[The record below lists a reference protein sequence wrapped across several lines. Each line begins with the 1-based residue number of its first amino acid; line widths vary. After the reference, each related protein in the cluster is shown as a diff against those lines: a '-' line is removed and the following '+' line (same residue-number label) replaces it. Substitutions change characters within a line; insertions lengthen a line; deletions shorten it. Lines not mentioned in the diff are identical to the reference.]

1 MLISFSSMIS
11 FGPNADCP
19 TTGGADGMPGRIYV
33 ATDLQVVYQ
42 DNGAA
47 WETYAP
53 WPSAPHIQQNFWNY
67 GVDTGVANAYELT
80 LNPGNGTLYELTV
93 GMLVVMLTAHTNTGP
108 STLLSNGEGPFGI
121 GGALETATLNI
132 CKGYNTP
139 LDAGDLVAN
148 SLAFMVYSEAGYQLL
163 NPQRAGVPFAVDTGA
178 ANAYVWP
185 LYTVQPPVAGTMLA
199 LKALN
204 ANTGASTLNV
214 AATAYPIKKNGTA
227 ALTGGEIAAG
237 QIVTVVYDGANF
249 QLQGAGGSG
258 GSSGSAQTTVG
269 GSTSGNAVFSQPFE
283 GAYYKKVIVLLEL
296 LNGTASYTFP
306 AAFTETP
313 DYFIGASASGATLTA
328 LSTTA
333 VTISGAPSSGVIV
346 LEGY

>member
-1 MLISFSSMIS
+1 
-11 FGPNADCP
+11 
-19 TTGGADGMPGRIYV
+19 
-33 ATDLQVVYQ
+33 
-42 DNGAA
+42 
-47 WETYAP
+47 
-53 WPSAPHIQQNFWNY
+53 
-67 GVDTGVANAYELT
+67 
-80 LNPGNGTLYELTV
+80 
-93 GMLVVMLTAHTNTGP
+93 
-108 STLLSNGEGPFGI
+108 
-121 GGALETATLNI
+121 
-132 CKGYNTP
+132 
-139 LDAGDLVAN
+139 
-148 SLAFMVYSEAGYQLL
+148 
-163 NPQRAGVPFAVDTGA
+163 VDTGA

-237 QIVTVVYDGANF
+237 QIVTVVFDGTNF
-249 QLQGAGGSG
+249 QMQGGSG
-258 GSSGSAQTTVG
+258 ASAGSGQTTVS
-269 GSTSGNAVFSQPFE
+269 GSTSGNAIFSQPFE
-283 GAYYKKVIVLLEL
+283 GAFYKKVIVLLETL
-296 LNGTASYTFP
+296 SGTASYTFP
-306 AAFTETP
+306 VAFTETP